1 MMTDEIFIATNTLY
15 PDQNGAEI
23 GHVNTPIPFWS
34 HTQPHVKLLNSKRRV
49 LHCCCS
55 RITASGLPG
64 ADLAV
69 EYLYGKYIKNL
80 SVHTIRLSGR
90 VVLSFLR
97 FLSND
102 GATVYTLTRQN
113 ISAFVEYEQDRGLK
127 IQSVIGHLAVLYAF
141 IVFLVEQRALP
152 QTVMQ
157 RKVRLKQPSALPRAI
172 SSEDVQFLLGAIRT
186 IRDKALILLLLRTGM
201 RIGELLEVKI
211 TDISFPERKILIY
224 IGEKNYQGRVVYYSE
239 DAEQALQQWLTIRNK
254 DSVYLFPGSKSNQ
267 LSYSATWAVMQKI
280 LKRAG
285 LFDKSYSLHNLR
297 HTFATDMLNAGMRL
311 EVLQQLLGHQ
321 EIEMT
326 IRYAKIA
333 DRTREH
339 EYFKAMD
346 HIEHGGHHEP
356 YRINSQ
362 LQKVFE
368 EKKLLRPKCK
378 KLHE

>member
-1 MMTDEIFIATNTLY
+1 MTDEIPLTRNTLC

-23 GHVNTPIPFWS
+23 GLVNTPIPFWS
-34 HTQPHVKLLNSKRRV
+34 DIPPHIKLFSSKRRV
-49 LHCCCS
+49 LYRYCS

-80 SVHTIRLSGR
+80 SVHTIKLSGC

-113 ISAFVEYEQDRGLK
+113 ISSFVEYEQDRGLK
-127 IQSVIGHLAVLYAF
+127 TQSVIGHLTALYAF
-141 IVFLVEQRALP
+141 VAFLVEQKVLP
-152 QTVMQ
+152 QTMIQ
-157 RKVRLKQPSALPRAI
+157 RKIRLKQPDALPRAI
-172 SSEDVQFLLGAIRT
+172 SSEDVQLLLEAIRT

-201 RIGELLEVKI
+201 RIGELLEVKT

-224 IGEKNYQGRVVYYSE
+224 LGEKNCQGRVVYYSE
-239 DAEQALQQWLTIRNK
+239 DAEKALQQWLTIRNK
-254 DSVYLFPGSKSNQ
+254 DSAYLFPGSRGNQ
-267 LSYSATWAVMQKI
+267 LSYGAARIVMQKI
-280 LKRAG
+280 LQRAG
-285 LFDKSYSLHNLR
+285 LSDKGYSLHNLR
-297 HTFATDMLNAGMRL
+297 HTFATDMLNVGMRL

-326 IRYAKIA
+326 MRYARLA
-333 DRTREH
+333 DRTREQ
-339 EYFKAMD
+339 EYFRAMD
-346 HIEHGGHHEP
+346 RIEHGGHHEP
-356 YRINSQ
+356 YRINNQ

-368 EKKLLRPKCK
+368 EKKFFRPKCK
-378 KLHE
+378 KLPE